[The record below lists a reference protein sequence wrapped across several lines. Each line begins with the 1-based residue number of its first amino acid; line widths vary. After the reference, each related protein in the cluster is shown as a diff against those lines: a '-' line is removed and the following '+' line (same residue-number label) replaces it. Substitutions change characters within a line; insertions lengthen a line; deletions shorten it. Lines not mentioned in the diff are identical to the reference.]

1 MRLKNRTLMLLSIFM
16 AIAVCIVS
24 PTTTRADVIT
34 EWNLTGLQAGVAAP
48 PPGRPGGSVAID
60 LATMHAAMYDAVQAL
75 EKDYEPYRVTD
86 VPNASGSPLAAAAKA
101 ARDVLAYRF
110 PSQAGTFDN
119 KLQAFLDA
127 NGLNGDPG
135 LAVGAYVAA
144 KLLAYRSCDGSLP
157 IPTATFTGGAGVGQ
171 WRPTPTANS
180 SMNPGEYF
188 GQITPFFMTRPTQF
202 RSDPP
207 PAVDSKRYARDYAE
221 VKLYGAKNGSLR
233 SGDQTNLALFWAGNT
248 FAAIYSGVRNVAD
261 AHVDNVSDNSR
272 LFALVAMSQADTMI
286 GVWDDKFHYNYWR
299 PQTAI
304 QNGDNDG
311 NDDTVGDAAWESLIL
326 NPAYPDYSSGA
337 NGVSGST
344 MQSLTN
350 FFETD
355 QIEFD
360 MSTTNTATGT
370 PTRHFTSFSQAMQE
384 VEDGRVLLGIHFRFA
399 DVAGRRLGQDV
410 AKWGHKNYLRP
421 RKGSG
426 NY

>member
-1 MRLKNRTLMLLSIFM
+1 MIIKSRSLMFLSIIT
-16 AIAVCIVS
+16 AIAVGIAF
-24 PTTTRADVIT
+24 PTNTRADVIT
-34 EWNLTGLQAGVAAP
+34 EWNLTGLQAGIAA
-48 PPGRPGGSVAID
+48 GRPGASMTID

-75 EKDYEPYRVTD
+75 EKDYEPYRVSD
-86 VPNASGSPLAAAAKA
+86 VPSASGSPLAAAAKA

-110 PSQAGTFDN
+110 PSQVDTFDN
-119 KLQAFLDA
+119 KLSTFLTA

-157 IPTATFTGGAGVGQ
+157 IPTATFMGGTGIGQ

-180 SMNPGEYF
+180 AMNPGEYY

-202 RSDPP
+202 RSEPP
-207 PAVDSKRYARDYAE
+207 PPVNSKRYSRDYEE

-233 SGDQTNLALFWAGNT
+233 SGDQTNLALFWAGNSI
-248 FAAIYSGVRNVAD
+248 AAVYSGVRNLAD
-261 AHVDNVSDNSR
+261 AHVNNVSDSSR
-272 LFALVAMSQADTMI
+272 LFALVAMSQADATI

-299 PQTAI
+299 PMTAI

-311 NDDTVGDAAWESLIL
+311 NDDTVGNISWESLIL
-326 NPAYPDYSSGA
+326 NPPYPDYSSGA
-337 NGVSGST
+337 NGISGST
-344 MQSLTN
+344 MQSLEN

-355 QIEFD
+355 RMEFD

-370 PTRHFTSFSQAMQE
+370 PIRHFTSFSQAMQE
-384 VEDGRVLLGIHFRFA
+384 VVDGRVLLGIHFRFA
-399 DVAGRRLGQDV
+399 DEAARKLGQDV

-426 NY
+426 N